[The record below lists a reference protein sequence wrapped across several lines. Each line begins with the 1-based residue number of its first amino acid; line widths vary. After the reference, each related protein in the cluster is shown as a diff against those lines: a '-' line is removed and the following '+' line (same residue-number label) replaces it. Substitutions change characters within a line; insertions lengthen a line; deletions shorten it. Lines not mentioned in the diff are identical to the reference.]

1 MRQSERK
8 ESVVS
13 DPATQPKQS
22 RLRVAWYLG
31 NETWDAF
38 SKARADLLAA
48 ALAFHTLLSM
58 APLIIIAV
66 AVAGL
71 ILGQG
76 AAHAEITRV
85 LTDTIGAQSAATVN
99 EWVLQAS
106 EGGEVASAIGIVLTL
121 FAASRFGE
129 HLKNALNQIWL
140 IDVQFADGFKANVK
154 NYLRRR
160 VFAFGMVAAA
170 GPLLLV
176 VFASRTLLTGFHAAL
191 FSGSPL
197 QGLAVQVLQLS
208 VSVLVVAGT
217 SAAVFR
223 YVPDT
228 RVGWK
233 NVLVG
238 GTLTSVLFN
247 IGNALV
253 SLYLARA
260 SVTAAYGA
268 AGSLVVVLL
277 WLYFS
282 AQMFLL
288 GAEFTRVFTEH
299 YGANLR
305 PDEVIELERAKTQ
318 AARERER
325 APRPGE

>member
-1 MRQSERK
+1 MPKPERNDLD
-8 ESVVS
+8 VS
-13 DPATQPKQS
+13 GPTTQPKRG
-22 RLRVAWYLG
+22 RLGVAWYLG
-31 NETWDAF
+31 NETWDEF
-38 SKARADLLAA
+38 SKARGDLLAA

-58 APLIIIAV
+58 APLIIVAV

-71 ILGQG
+71 ILGQR

-85 LTDTIGAQSAATVN
+85 LTDTIGAESAATVN
-99 EWVLQAS
+99 AWVLQAS

-140 IDVQFADGFKANVK
+140 IDVQFAEGFKANIK

-160 VFAFGMVAAA
+160 IFAFGMVAAA

-197 QGLAVQVLQLS
+197 QGVAVQVLQIFISLI
-208 VSVLVVAGT
+208 VVAGT

-253 SLYLARA
+253 GLYLARA

-305 PDEVIELERAKTQ
+305 PEEVIELEQVKTQ
-318 AARERER
+318 AAHERES
-325 APRPGE
+325 APHPQR

>member
-1 MRQSERK
+1 MSA
-8 ESVVS
+8 
-13 DPATQPKQS
+13 PAGRRREKRG
-22 RLRVAWYLG
+22 RLSIAWLLA
-31 NETWDAF
+31 NETWDEF
-38 SKARADLLAA
+38 SKARGDLLAA

-58 APLIIIAV
+58 APLIIVAV

-71 ILGQG
+71 ILGQR
-76 AAHAEITRV
+76 AAHEEITRV
-85 LTDTIGAQSAATVN
+85 LSDTLGSQSAATVN

-106 EGGEVASAIGIVLTL
+106 ESGEVASAVGIALTL

-140 IDVQFADGFKANVK
+140 IDVQFAEGFKANIK
-154 NYLRRR
+154 NYLQRRI
-160 VFAFGMVAAA
+160 FAFGMVAAA

-176 VFASRTLLTGFHAAL
+176 VFVSRTLLTGFHTAL
-191 FSGSPL
+191 FAGSPL
-197 QGLAVQVLQLS
+197 QGFVVQVLQISLS
-208 VSVLVVAGT
+208 VVVVAGV

-238 GTLTSVLFN
+238 ASLTSVLFN

-253 SLYLARA
+253 GLYLARA
-260 SVTAAYGA
+260 SVAAAYGA

-288 GAEFTRVFTEH
+288 GAEFTRVYTEH
-299 YGANLR
+299 FGPGLCAA
-305 PDEVIELERAKTQ
+305 EVIELEQVKTQ
-318 AARERER
+318 AARERESVPHP
-325 APRPGE
+325 AS

>member
-1 MRQSERK
+1 MPKPERK
-8 ESVVS
+8 QQPVS
-13 DPATQPKQS
+13 APAQEMKRS
-22 RLRVAWYLG
+22 RLSVAWHLA
-31 NETWDAF
+31 NETWDEF
-38 SKARADLLAA
+38 SKTRGDLLAA

-71 ILGQG
+71 ILGQS
-76 AAHAEITRV
+76 AAQAEITRV
-85 LTDTIGAQSAATVN
+85 LSETLGPQSAATVN

-106 EGGEVASAIGIVLTL
+106 ESGELASAVGIVLTL

-140 IDVQFADGFKANVK
+140 IDVQFAAGFKANVK
-154 NYLRRR
+154 NYVQRRI
-160 VFAFGMVAAA
+160 FAFAMVAAT
-170 GPLLLV
+170 GPLLLI
-176 VFASRTLLTGFHAAL
+176 VFASRTLLTGFHSAL
-191 FSGSPL
+191 FGGSML
-197 QGLAVQVLQLS
+197 QGLAVQALQILLS
-208 VSVLVVAGT
+208 LVVVAGA

-223 YVPDT
+223 FVPDT

-238 GTLTSVLFN
+238 ASLTSVLFN

-253 SLYLARA
+253 GLYLARA
-260 SVTAAYGA
+260 SVAAAYGA

-288 GAEFTRVFTEH
+288 GAEFTRVYTEH
-299 YGANLR
+299 FGPGLCAE
-305 PDEVIELERAKTQ
+305 EVMELEQVKTQ
-318 AARERER
+318 AARERES
-325 APRPGE
+325 APNLAS